1 MQKMMTD
8 RRYIFMGTPAFASSI
23 LEYLL
28 NKGFKPLLV
37 ITQPDRPVGR
47 KAILTP
53 SPVKQLAVEY
63 NVDVSTPER
72 LMDDDLL
79 RNIQSL
85 KPEFIVTAAYGKLVP
100 LALLAMPEFG
110 CLNVHTSLLP
120 KYRGA
125 SPVAAAILAGD
136 KETGVTI
143 MQMDQ
148 GLDTGPI
155 LTQKSIPIDP
165 EDTTGSLTEKLA
177 TIAGPLLIKT
187 LEGVLSGKLRE
198 LPQDEANASST
209 SLLTNKDGLMDFTTS
224 AVYLERQVRAMKP
237 WPKAYGFL
245 ADRKINVEK
254 AEVISEDRVSEA
266 PGTIVGL
273 TGGIDIA
280 CGQGVLRLLEIVP
293 AGSKRMPATALAH
306 NLTLGD
312 RFRV

>member
-1 MQKMMTD
+1 MMTN
-8 RRYIFMGTPAFASSI
+8 RRYIFMGTPAFAASI

-28 NKGFKPLLV
+28 GKDIKPLLV

-53 SPVKQLAVEY
+53 SPVKQLAVEHHL
-63 NVDVSTPER
+63 DVLTPER

-79 RNIQSL
+79 QQIQSL

-100 LALLAMPEFG
+100 LALLALPEYG

-136 KETGVTI
+136 EETGVTI

-148 GLDTGPI
+148 GLDTGPV
-155 LTQKSIPIDP
+155 LTQASIPIEP
-165 EDTTGSLTEKLA
+165 ADTTGSLTGKLA
-177 TIAGPLLIKT
+177 TLAGPLLVKT

-198 LPQDEANASST
+198 LPQDEANATLT
-209 SLLTNKDGLMDFTTS
+209 SRLTNKDGALDFSQS
-224 AVYLERQVRAMKP
+224 AAYLERQVRAMQP
-237 WPKAYGFL
+237 WPTAYGFL
-245 ADRKINVEK
+245 AERKINVEK
-254 AEVISEDRVSEA
+254 AEVVSSDCLSEA

-273 TGGIDIA
+273 TAGIDIA
-280 CGQGVLRLLEIVP
+280 CGEGVLRLLEIVP

-312 RFRV
+312 RFQV